1 MPLSNEIDMK
11 TTLKIAK
18 TELQVLFYSPVAWLI
33 LVIFTFQA
41 SIIFTGLFGDSVQK
55 FLLGNPVSNLSLY
68 TFYGN
73 GYRGFFIRLLQYMY
87 LYMPLL
93 TMGVMSRELGSGSI
107 KLLYSSPLTNLQIIF
122 GKYLALV
129 VFGLVI
135 TAILGIFSIYTMTTI
150 NYVDVPPIL
159 SGLLGLFLLICAYAA
174 IGLFMSSITSYTVV
188 AAMGTLAIFALLSYV
203 SSWWQDIEVV
213 RDITYWLAITGRSNT
228 LIMGLITS
236 EDIIY
241 FLVVIGLF
249 LSLCIFRLQAGR
261 QKSPW
266 YISYG
271 KYALV
276 LCLAAGIGY
285 FSSKPE
291 LWGFYDTSRTKLNTL
306 TENSQEVVAKLDD
319 GLTITTYV
327 NLMERHFMFAVPTQ
341 QKTDIDR
348 FDKYLRFKPDIK
360 LKYKYYYHSA
370 GDPNIVKRYPG
381 ISDKQRLD
389 SLNKVY
395 NWTFPIHAYADIE
408 KEVNLRDE
416 NFRFVRLIERE
427 NGEKT
432 FLRVFD
438 DMFRFP
444 KEEEITAALKRL
456 VMELPEVGFLTG
468 HGERGS
474 DDDQDRGYN
483 TFAQEKTFRYALINQ
498 GFDFSDVTLGQ
509 DIPKHIKILVIA
521 EPRNPLSVDELT
533 VLQRYIDRGGN
544 LILAGE
550 PGREDYVNPI
560 AEQLGVRFLPGTL
573 VERVKKNDTEADN
586 TVSSGGGV
594 VIHVHADK
602 RPVREDTI
610 PKGGK
615 VPQYSSLLALP
626 PTKEA
631 IDFSFHLADM
641 AHWDYVLTMP
651 STSALQVDSNSTF
664 KTTVLFRTDSLES
677 WNELETTN
685 FIDDTVRF
693 NPAIGEEKKAFP
705 TVLALSRKI
714 NNKEQKILVTGDA
727 DWLSNAEL
735 GLRRKGIKARNFS
748 LITAAFFWLS
758 DEEVPIDTR
767 RETPPDRSMSI
778 TLEGWKIAAFCFKW
792 VLPLALIAIGTII
805 WIRRR
810 GR

>member
-1 MPLSNEIDMK
+1 MK

-41 SIIFTGLFGDSVQK
+41 SMLFSSIFGESVRK
-55 FLLGNPVSNLSLY
+55 YLLGNPIGNLTLF

-73 GYRGFFIRLLQYMY
+73 GYRGFFLRMQQYLY

-93 TMGVMSRELGSGSI
+93 TMGVMSRELSSGSI
-107 KLLYSSPLTNLQIIF
+107 KMLYSSPLTNRQIIF

-129 VFGLVI
+129 TFGLVI
-135 TAILGIFSIYTMTTI
+135 TAILGIFGIYTLTTI
-150 NYVDVPPIL
+150 NSVDVPPIL
-159 SGLLGLFLLICAYAA
+159 SGLLGIFLLICAYAA

-203 SSWWQDIEVV
+203 RNWWQDIEVV

-271 KYALV
+271 KYVLV

-285 FSSKPE
+285 FSSKPK
-291 LWGFYDTSRTKLNTL
+291 LRAFYDTSRTKLNTL
-306 TENSQEVVAKLDD
+306 TENSQQVVAKLDD

-327 NLMERHFMFAVPTQ
+327 NMLEPNYIFGVPTM
-341 QKTDIDR
+341 QKMDIDR
-348 FDKYLRFKPDIK
+348 FNRYLRFKPDIK
-360 LKYKYYYHSA
+360 LRYKYYYHRA
-370 GDPNIVKRYPG
+370 ENPDLDKRYPG
-381 ISDKQRLD
+381 INDKQRLD
-389 SLNKVY
+389 SLNKVH
-395 NWTFPIHAYADIE
+395 NWNFPIQAYADIQN
-408 KEVNLRDE
+408 EVDLSGE

-509 DIPKHIKILVIA
+509 DIPVRIKILVIA
-521 EPRNPLSVDELT
+521 EPRNPLSADELT

-550 PGREDYVNPI
+550 PGREDYLNPI
-560 AEQLGVRFLPGTL
+560 AQQIGVRFLPGTL
-573 VERVKKNDTEADN
+573 VERIKKNDTKADN
-586 TVSSGGGV
+586 TTSSGGGV
-594 VIHVHADK
+594 VIQVNTDN
-602 RPVREDTI
+602 RPLREDTVQ
-610 PKGGK
+610 KAGK
-615 VPQYSSLLALP
+615 EPQYGSLLTLS
-626 PTKEA
+626 PTREA
-631 IDFSFHLADM
+631 TDFSFHLADM
-641 AHWDYVLTMP
+641 AKDDYLLTMP
-651 STSALQVDSNSTF
+651 GTSALQVDSTSPF
-664 KTTVLFRTDSLES
+664 KTTVLFRTDSLQS
-677 WNELETTN
+677 WNELETAN

-693 NPAIGEEKKAFP
+693 NQAAGEEKKAYP
-705 TVLALSRKI
+705 TVLALSREI

-735 GLRRKGIKARNFS
+735 SLRRKGIKARNFS
-748 LITAAFFWLS
+748 LITAAFLWLS

-767 RETPPDRSMSI
+767 RETPPDKSMKI
-778 TLEGWKIAAFCFKW
+778 TLEGWKIATFCFKW
-792 VLPLALIAIGTII
+792 VLPLTLIAIGTII